1 METEIDF
8 TVCPHVPGRAY
19 NGANGKKVAVRFED
33 DVWMLKFPPNVRE
46 KPTGLSY
53 SNSCYS
59 EHIASSIFRMLG
71 IPAQETRLGM
81 HANGSVKIVC
91 ACRDFTTDGRVLL
104 DFCSIKN
111 TVIDSETNGTGTELR
126 EILET
131 IELQQFVDPVR
142 LKDFFWDM
150 FIADALLGNF
160 DRHNGN
166 WGFLADR
173 ESGKTEIAP
182 VFDCGSCL
190 LPQADESV
198 MRKVIED
205 PAECDARIKVFPASA
220 IKIGDRKINYV
231 EFIRRGANPDL
242 QAAVERIVPRIDIRL
257 FCTFI
262 EGLPYLTDLQR
273 EFYCHYLTAR
283 YWALF
288 GDEI

>member
-8 TVCPHVPGRAY
+8 TACPHVPGRAY
-19 NGANGKKVAVRFED
+19 NGANGKKVAIRFEN
-33 DVWMLKFPPNVRE
+33 DVWMLKFPPNVRA
-46 KPTGLSY
+46 KPTTLSY

-59 EHIASSIFRMLG
+59 EHVASSVFRMLG
-71 IPAQETRLGM
+71 IPAQETRLGT
-81 HANGSVKIVC
+81 HANGTVKVVC

-111 TVIDSETNGTGTELR
+111 TVIDSETNGPGTDLQEM
-126 EILET
+126 LET

-142 LKDFFWDM
+142 LRDFFWDM
-150 FIADALLGNF
+150 FVADALLGNF

-231 EFIRRGANPDL
+231 EFIRNGANPDL
-242 QAAVERIVPRIDIRL
+242 NAAISRIVPRIDIRAI
-257 FCTFI
+257 CAFI
-262 EGLPYLTDLQR
+262 RGVPYLTDLQR
-273 EFYCHYLTAR
+273 DFYCHYLTAR
-283 YWALF
+283 NRALF
-288 GDEI
+288 A

>member
-1 METEIDF
+1 MPFRDWRWRGSCWI
-8 TVCPHVPGRAY
+8 
-19 NGANGKKVAVRFED
+19 
-33 DVWMLKFPPNVRE
+33 LKFPPSAAERPND
-46 KPTGLSY
+46 LSY
-53 SNSCYS
+53 SNSCLS

-71 IPAQETRLGM
+71 IAAQETALGTFT
-81 HANGSVKIVC
+81 NGKTHVVC
-91 ACRDFTTDGRVLL
+91 ACRDFTAGGKILH

-111 TVIDSETNGTGTELR
+111 TVLDSESNGTGTELSTV
-126 EILET
+126 LET
-131 IELQQFVDPVR
+131 IDKQDFVDPVELR
-142 LKDFFWDM
+142 RFFWDM
-150 FIADALLGNF
+150 FVADAFLGNF

-242 QAAVERIVPRIDIRL
+242 QAAVERIVPRIDIGL
-257 FCTFI
+257 FCAFI
-262 EGLPYLTDLQR
+262 ENLPYLTDLQR
-273 EFYCHYLTAR
+273 KFYCHYLTAR
-283 YWALF
+283 NRALF
-288 GDEI
+288 C